1 MSLILLNGCT
11 DTVKSNKASIDET
24 YQTTWTAAED
34 KTAEAGEEFALTIGK
49 DQLTF
54 ISADPG
60 SDKTAYVTMDY
71 SIVEYV
77 DQVYHLTLS
86 NPTGRLVG
94 LAEKDTANINPGIDP
109 STIADS
115 LWQSYQDM
123 YINVADGS
131 TIYIYP
137 AGYESSPIALFQK

>member
-1 MSLILLNGCT
+1 MSLILLNGCL
-11 DTVKSNKASIDET
+11 DTVKSNTASIDET
-24 YQTTWTAAED
+24 YQATWTAAED
-34 KTAEAGEEFALTIGK
+34 KTADAGEEFALTIGK

-54 ISADPG
+54 ISTDPA

-71 SIVEYV
+71 TIVEYV

-86 NPTGRLVG
+86 NPVGRLVG
-94 LAEKDTANINPGIDP
+94 LAEDDP
-109 STIADS
+109 VSLDPNVIADS